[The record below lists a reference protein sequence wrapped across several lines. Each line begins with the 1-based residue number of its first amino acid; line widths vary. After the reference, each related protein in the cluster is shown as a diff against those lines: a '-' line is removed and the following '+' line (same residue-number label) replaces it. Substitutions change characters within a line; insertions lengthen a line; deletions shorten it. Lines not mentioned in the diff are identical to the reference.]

1 MGKTLAEKILSEKS
15 GRDANAG
22 EIILVDV
29 DFTFTQDITAQ
40 VTFDQFKAADFK
52 QIAHPEKCAI
62 FIGQCAPAHS
72 FGWANID
79 LASRDFARE
88 MGVKLWDTGE
98 GLCHQ
103 IIVENYANPGDIII
117 GADSHTCMSGA
128 LGTFAAGVGSTD
140 TAVIMGLGQ
149 TWLRVPESIKVE
161 LTGSFPK
168 GVYAKDLVLKIAGII
183 GSEGASYKVIEFRG
197 EAVAR
202 LTMDDRLG
210 LTNIGVAMGAKASIF
225 PSDEITKKYLEEQG
239 RGEKYRPLEADDDAE
254 YCRIIHINLSEL
266 EPMVS
271 KPHLVFNAVP
281 IGEVVGT
288 KVQQVA
294 IGTCQN
300 GRFED
305 LKVAAEFLK
314 GKKRH
319 PDTRLVIA
327 PASRQILAKVLEA
340 GYFNTFFEA
349 GAMVLPPSCG
359 ACAGDVQAAIG
370 DGEVCL
376 STAARNFKGRL
387 GNPNAFIYLASP
399 ATAAVTAIRGEIT
412 DPREVL

>member
-1 MGKTLAEKILSEKS
+1 MGKTLAEKILSEKC
-15 GRDANAG
+15 GRDVKAG
-22 EIILVDV
+22 ETVLVDV
-29 DFTFTQDITAQ
+29 DFTFTQDITAP
-40 VTFDQFKAADFK
+40 VTIDQFQEAGFK
-52 QIAHPEKCAI
+52 KMAHPEKCAL

-79 LASRDFARE
+79 LKSRDFASE

-103 IIVENYANPGDIII
+103 LIAEYYANPGDVII
-117 GADSHTCMSGA
+117 GADSHTDMAGGLGA
-128 LGTFAAGVGSTD
+128 FAAGVGSTD
-140 TAVIMGLGQ
+140 TAIIMGLGQ
-149 TWLRVPESIKVE
+149 TWLRVPETIKV
-161 LTGSFPK
+161 LLSGLFPK
-168 GVYAKDLVLKIAGII
+168 GVYSKDLVLNLAKII
-183 GSEGASYKVIEFRG
+183 GSEGANYKALEFGG
-197 EAVAR
+197 EALAN

-210 LTNIGVAMGAKASIF
+210 IANMGVAMGAKTAIF
-225 PSDEITKKYLEEQG
+225 PSDNVTKEYLEAQG
-239 RGEKYRPLEADDDAE
+239 RGEKYRPLEAGDDAN
-254 YCRIIHINLSEL
+254 YQRVIQIDLAQL
-266 EPMVS
+266 EPTVS

-281 IGEVVGT
+281 ARELKGT

-305 LKVAAEFLK
+305 LRVAAEILK
-314 GKKRH
+314 GKQRH
-319 PDTRLVIA
+319 PDTRLVVA
-327 PASRQILAKVLEA
+327 PASRQVLSKVLEA
-340 GYFNTFFEA
+340 GYFQTFFEA

-376 STAARNFKGRL
+376 STGPRNFKGRL

-399 ATAAVTAIRGEIT
+399 ATAAATAIRGEIT